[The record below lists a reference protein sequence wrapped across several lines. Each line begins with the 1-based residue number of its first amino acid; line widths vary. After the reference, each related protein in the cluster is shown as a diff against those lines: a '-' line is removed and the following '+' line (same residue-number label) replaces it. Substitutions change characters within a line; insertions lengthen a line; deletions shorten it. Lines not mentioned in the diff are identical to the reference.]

1 MKKMKKV
8 CAVLLAVLSVSLLAS
23 AFAGPHK
30 GRLAI
35 SGGEANV
42 VRWDGI
48 DGVITAL
55 NVDNPVGNI
64 HSGTFPWSAGSGQA
78 LVNLKTGATSFQVEG
93 LVINGA
99 IFSGTPG
106 PITMVTGTLV
116 CDAGTPTETA
126 FDTPSVPLDAQ
137 GDANFSGQLSGVP
150 TTGCGNPIFLIRIA
164 DLPGATGLWIATGAD
179 RIGGQ

>member
-1 MKKMKKV
+1 MKGSYQMKKMKKACSV
-8 CAVLLAVLSVSLLAS
+8 FLAVLSVSLLAS
-23 AFAGPHK
+23 AFAGSNS
-30 GRLAI
+30 I
-35 SGGEANV
+35 
-42 VRWDGI
+42 VRWNRI

-55 NVDNPVGNI
+55 NVDNPVGTI

-106 PITMVTGTLV
+106 PITMVIGTLV
-116 CDAGTPTETA
+116 CDAGTAGETP

-137 GDANFSGQLSGVP
+137 GDANFTGQLQSIP
-150 TTGCGNPIFLIRIA
+150 TTCGNPIFLIRIA
-164 DLPGATGLWIATGAD
+164 QPAGAAGRWIATGAD
-179 RIGGQ
+179 RIGG

>member
-1 MKKMKKV
+1 MKKTKKV
-8 CAVLLAVLSVSLLAS
+8 CAVLCAVLSVSLLTS

-30 GRLAI
+30 GRPAI
-35 SGGEANV
+35 SSGEANV
-42 VRWDGI
+42 VRWNGI

-99 IFSGTPG
+99 VFSGTAG
-106 PITMVTGTLV
+106 PITAVTGTLV
-116 CDAGTPTETA
+116 CNPGPTQTNRDTA
-126 FDTPSVPLDAQ
+126 SVPLDAQ
-137 GDANFSGQLSGVP
+137 GDAQF
-150 TTGCGNPIFLIRIA
+150 TGTIANIPNQCGNPIFLIRIA
-164 DLPGATGLWIATGAD
+164 APAGAVGRWIATGAD

>member
-1 MKKMKKV
+1 MKKMKKA

-30 GRLAI
+30 GRPAI

-42 VRWDGI
+42 VRWNGI

-64 HSGTFPWSAGSGQA
+64 SAGTFPWSAGRGHA
-78 LVNLKTGATSFQVEG
+78 NVNLSTGQTSFQVEG
-93 LVINGA
+93 LVINGTV
-99 IFSGTPG
+99 FSGTPG

-116 CDAGTPTETA
+116 CDAGTAGETP

-137 GDANFSGQLSGVP
+137 GDANFTGQLQSIP
-150 TTGCGNPIFLIRIA
+150 TTCGNPIFLIRIA
-164 DLPGATGLWIATGAD
+164 QPAGAAGLWIATGSD

>member
-1 MKKMKKV
+1 MKKMKKA

-23 AFAGPHK
+23 AFAGPND
-30 GRLAI
+30 I
-35 SGGEANV
+35 
-42 VRWDGI
+42 VRWNRI
-48 DGVITAL
+48 EGVITAL

-64 HSGTFPWSAGSGQA
+64 HSGTFAWSAGSGQA
-78 LVNLKTGATSFQVEG
+78 RVNLSTGHTSFQVEG
-93 LVINGA
+93 LVINGTA
-99 IFSGTPG
+99 FSGTPG
-106 PITMVTGTLV
+106 PVTAVTGTLV
-116 CDAGTPTETA
+116 CDAGTAGETP

-164 DLPGATGLWIATGAD
+164 QPAGAAGLWIATGAD

>member
-1 MKKMKKV
+1 MKKMKKA

-23 AFAGPHK
+23 AFAGPNN
-30 GRLAI
+30 I
-35 SGGEANV
+35 
-42 VRWDGI
+42 VRWNSI

-55 NVDNPVGNI
+55 NVDNPVGNNI
-64 HSGTFPWSAGSGQA
+64 HSGTFAWSVGSGQA
-78 LVNLKTGATSFQVEG
+78 HVNLTTGHTSFQVEG

-116 CDAGTPTETA
+116 CDAGTAGETP

-137 GDANFSGQLSGVP
+137 GDAQFSGQLSGVP
-150 TTGCGNPIFLIRIA
+150 TTCGNPIFLIRIA
-164 DLPGATGLWIATGAD
+164 VPVGAAGRWIATGAN
-179 RIGGQ
+179 RSILGP